1 MEDII
6 SWNDIKIFQKDR
18 FSFIFSLNRKEK
30 YNIKNENK
38 AIFGGNMNGPIFGS
52 NEIYI
57 QDNCKIKGGICS
69 NPKYYNFSSF
79 TQLVGESNF
88 NIIDYEVFSIN

>member
-1 MEDII
+1 
-6 SWNDIKIFQKDR
+6 
-18 FSFIFSLNRKEK
+18 
-30 YNIKNENK
+30 
-38 AIFGGNMNGPIFGS
+38 MNGPIFGS